1 MDNNNT
7 QTSSQLRLFPLKK
20 NDNEQNISPLENKK
34 NLISSSPL
42 TTSTV
47 SVLQLSQI
55 TSSSSPQSQD
65 TSSNMSQLKQT
76 PTQSIQLSSNSVNL
90 SSNKRRSLRFIPNTS
105 SSISTSSSLSQEL
118 LSPVTISKTTSS
130 ISISSTKKHNTIQSY
145 FLPMKK
151 KQKNLITDQSDNT
164 SITFTPMQFINKNDQ
179 QESKNIVTSND
190 DIVPLTQQSRLDIE
204 ATQESDREINLNPN
218 IG

>member
-1 MDNNNT
+1 
-7 QTSSQLRLFPLKK
+7 LRLLPKKK
-20 NDNEQNISPLENKK
+20 NDNEQNISPIENKK
-34 NLISSSPL
+34 NLISSSQL

-47 SVLQLSQI
+47 SVPQLSQI
-55 TSSSSPQSQD
+55 TSLSSPQSQD
-65 TSSNMSQLKQT
+65 TSSNMLQLKQT

-90 SSNKRRSLRFIPNTS
+90 SSSKKRSLRFIPNTS
-105 SSISTSSSLSQEL
+105 SSISSSSSSSLSSLSQEL
-118 LSPVTISKTTSS
+118 FSPVTISNTTSS

-151 KQKNLITDQSDNT
+151 KQQNNLVTNQSDNT
-164 SITFTPMQFINKNDQ
+164 SITFTPMQYINKNDQ

-190 DIVPLTQQSRLDIE
+190 DIVPLTQDSRLDIQ
-204 ATQESDREINLNPN
+204 ATQESDSEIQLTQN